1 MSLTGDSVCT
11 SYTRMQYLARSLAIV
26 AGIVMWSA
34 GVLTGLITWLILF
47 FAIGIYSSIR
57 VRRPIYPYIEQHYP
71 ESTVHWV
78 KNEQMG
84 ILPIF
89 YSVGVI
95 IFAIFWYGIASLG
108 SGYCTNSMAEA
119 NLLVIALFLLMF
131 PVLFEFL
138 YLQTPVDSYVV
149 PEDVKETV
157 YLGKELFEEHYR
169 MIVVHA
175 LFRDHEVEMSFLR
188 YGG

>member
-71 ESTVHWV
+71 
-78 KNEQMG
+78 
-84 ILPIF
+84 
-89 YSVGVI
+89 
-95 IFAIFWYGIASLG
+95 
-108 SGYCTNSMAEA
+108 
-119 NLLVIALFLLMF
+119 
-131 PVLFEFL
+131 
-138 YLQTPVDSYVV
+138 
-149 PEDVKETV
+149 
-157 YLGKELFEEHYR
+157 
-169 MIVVHA
+169 
-175 LFRDHEVEMSFLR
+175 
-188 YGG
+188 

>member
-1 MSLTGDSVCT
+1 
-11 SYTRMQYLARSLAIV
+11 
-26 AGIVMWSA
+26 
-34 GVLTGLITWLILF
+34 
-47 FAIGIYSSIR
+47 
-57 VRRPIYPYIEQHYP
+57 
-71 ESTVHWV
+71 
-78 KNEQMG
+78 MG

-138 YLQTPVDSYVV
+138 EAYILARRH
-149 PEDVKETV
+149 EDEDERSWRKARR
-157 YLGKELFEEHYR
+157 LGSAYGVLAAIVIGF
-169 MIVVHA
+169 MIYKISQSN
-175 LFRDHEVEMSFLR
+175 RGNR
-188 YGG
+188 